1 MSGADLQ
8 RTVLDAS
15 VALIHE
21 RGVSALSMREVARRA
36 GVSHQAPYHHFG
48 DREGILAAIAVEG
61 FTALREGMVKSIAA
75 IGDPADRLTAVG
87 GSYVDFALRNPA
99 HFQLMFRSDVVD
111 PSRHPALK
119 RCADAAFDLLV
130 AVVSEVV
137 EARGRGQPLPLA
149 VAAWALAH
157 GLATLTIEGKLQRR
171 LGKGRRRQREGV
183 SAALE
188 AFRALLP

>member
-15 VALIHE
+15 VALIQE
-21 RGVSALSMREVARRA
+21 RGMSALSMREVARRA

-48 DREGILAAIAVEG
+48 DREGILAAIAIEG
-61 FTALREGMVKSIAA
+61 FAALREGMVKAIAG
-75 IGDPADRLTAVG
+75 IGDPGDRLTAVG

-111 PSRHPALK
+111 PARHPTLK
-119 RCADAAFDLLV
+119 RRADAAFDLLV

-157 GLATLTIEGKLQRR
+157 GLATLTLEGKLQRR

-183 SAALE
+183 AAALE